1 MAEYSSWESLPIV
14 LQCKHVQ
21 AILGISKG
29 AAYQLMNR
37 KDFPTI
43 FLGNK
48 RMVVSREAFQQWL
61 SNEQRQIKRR
71 PIYVSR

>member
-1 MAEYSSWESLPIV
+1 MIEYSSWDTLPVV

-48 RMVVSREAFQQWL
+48 RMVVPREAFQQWL
-61 SNEQRQIKRR
+61 SDEQRQIKRR
-71 PIYVSR
+71 PIYVAK